1 MTALNETYY
10 KIARTTEQL
19 CGLLQ
24 VDPVA
29 VMRRMRF
36 PVDFLKNE
44 GRGVTATD
52 YFAGWNAILA
62 EADREDAPLVLGRAY
77 ARGPFNP
84 AFFAFTCSPTVAV
97 GLERLSLFKPLTG
110 PLFLGLKR
118 RPDQSLEISKTS
130 NTPSLPM
137 PATFA
142 ATELAFLT
150 EAMRACTGH
159 HIVPLNARLPERLA
173 CHDALE
179 EFLGVPITI
188 GGTNSMTLSAED
200 ADRKLLSAKPDQWAQ
215 LEPGFK
221 RQMQLQTAEKAI
233 SARLQSTLSEMLPAG
248 EATVDAAARR
258 MRLSTR
264 SLQRYLREDGTTFQK
279 VLDSTRAELARTYLT
294 STELNVAEISYLLA
308 YRDPNSFYRAFNAW
322 TGQTPQSVREGAE
335 S

>member
-1 MTALNETYY
+1 MTATQETYY

-24 VDPVA
+24 VDPTA

-36 PVDFLKNE
+36 PPDFLQNE
-44 GRGVTATD
+44 GRGVSAAD

-62 EADREDAPLVLGRAY
+62 EADREDTPLMLGRAY

-84 AFFAFTCSPTVAV
+84 AFFAFTCSPNVAV

-110 PLFLGLKR
+110 PLVLRLKR
-118 RPDQSLEISKTS
+118 SPSQALEIHKSS
-130 NTPSLPM
+130 NQPTLPL

-142 ATELAFLT
+142 ATELVFLT
-150 EAMRACTGH
+150 EAIRACTGH
-159 HIVPLNARLPERLA
+159 HMTPRAARLPERLA

-179 EFLGVPITI
+179 EFIGIPIET
-188 GGTNSMTLSAED
+188 GGPNMMMLAPED
-200 ADRKLLSAKPDQWAQ
+200 ADRKLLSADPAQWAQ

-221 RQMQLQTAEKAI
+221 RQMQLQTSEQAI
-233 SARLQSTLSEMLPAG
+233 TARLRATLAEMLPAG
-248 EATVDAAARR
+248 EATIDAAARR

-264 SLQRYLREDGTTFQK
+264 SLQRHLRDEGTRFQQ
-279 VLDSTRAELARTYLT
+279 VLDTTRADLARDYLT
-294 STELNVAEISYLLA
+294 STDLNVSEISYLLA
-308 YRDPNSFYRAFNAW
+308 YRDPNSFYRAFNTW
-322 TGQTPQSVREGAE
+322 TGQTPQSVRATAN

>member
-1 MTALNETYY
+1 MTASQDIHY

-19 CGLLQ
+19 CGILH
-24 VDPVA
+24 VDPAA

-36 PVDFLKNE
+36 PPDFLQNE
-44 GRGVTATD
+44 GRGVTAAD

-62 EADREDAPLVLGRAY
+62 EANRDDAPLFLGRAY

-110 PLFLGLKR
+110 PLFLGLR
-118 RPDQSLEISKTS
+118 RLPDQSLEITKTS
-130 NTPSLPM
+130 NQPALPL

-159 HIVPLNARLPERLA
+159 HIVPFTARLPKRLA

-179 EFLGVPITI
+179 EFLGVPIDI
-188 GGTNSMTLSAED
+188 GGTNRITLRAED
-200 ADRKLLSAKPDQWAQ
+200 ADRKLLSADPNQWTQ

-221 RQMQLQTAEKAI
+221 RQMQLQTAEQAVSI
-233 SARLQSTLSEMLPAG
+233 RLRTTLAEMLPAG
-248 EATVDAAARR
+248 EATLDAAARR

-264 SLQRYLREDGTTFQK
+264 SLQRHLRDEGTRFQQ
-279 VLDSTRAELARTYLT
+279 VLDRTRAEMARTYLT

-308 YRDPNSFYRAFNAW
+308 YRDPNSFYRAFSAW
-322 TGQTPQSVREGAE
+322 TGQTPQSVREAATR
-335 S
+335 